1 MTRKDNAM
9 RSTTPTI
16 RRGPL
21 DAVRRRLRG
30 APTDRGAQAMEYAL
44 LGGVSVAGCSAL
56 AWLFGSEPFQ
66 SFLTDILGTIGSWF
80 SGVVG

>member
-9 RSTTPTI
+9 RTISTTI

-44 LGGVSVAGCSAL
+44 LGGVSVAGCTAL
-56 AWLFGSEPFQ
+56 SVLFGSEPFQ
-66 SFLTDILGTIGSWF
+66 DFLGNILGTIGSWF
-80 SGVVG
+80 AGVVG